1 MVTDLQSTIMIRNHP
16 ILSAKPKQE
25 ELTDNNLPNSKSNKL
40 NKLLTYLI
48 QMDQVLLY
56 YILQIYNLGTIDTK
70 DLKVALRALG
80 FEPPKD

>member
-16 ILSAKPKQE
+16 TLNAKPKQE

-40 NKLLTYLI
+40 NKHLTYLT
-48 QMDQVLLY
+48 QMDQVLF
-56 YILQIYNLGTIDTK
+56 ILHIISIILGTIDTK